1 MKTTLVT
8 GTSPI
13 TKRDDITIK
22 ISIDQNGSEVFK
34 DEYLNLTLEPQFVPQ
49 ALIDLMTSMTLGE
62 TAVFDME
69 PEYFNLHFTEHIP
82 AVPLTG
88 KVQATVSIKEVSK
101 VEDIFS
107 DESFYFRII
116 EKTNEVRDPKSK
128 RAKIHY
134 KFEINDMTYLEN
146 LEQKPLQVM
155 LDEQQVPELWLT
167 IISKMRPG
175 EHSRT
180 ECNFSSPKLSL
191 LNNSSDEMLNLQT
204 FRPKDSSV
212 GYLYIKLESLD
223 SGLYTESL
231 EIPERNSLG
240 LKVKDEGNNLFK
252 SCEFEKAIQAYKS
265 SLATLEPHAD
275 DPSVLKP
282 SCALVMGNI
291 SLCYLRIKDFANAEK
306 FASLALDLSPS
317 EAKFLLRRAQAK
329 IGNSRL
335 DSALE
340 DLKSASEYAGEGDLQ
355 NSIKKEIQFIKQE
368 FAKVHQ
374 VEKERYKNLFK

>member
-1 MKTTLVT
+1 MKTTLVA

-13 TKRDDITIK
+13 AKRDDLTIK

-34 DEYLNLTLEPQFVPQ
+34 DEHLNLTLEPQFVPQ

-62 TAVFDME
+62 SAVFDME

-88 KVQATVSIKEVSK
+88 KVQANVTIKEVSK

-107 DESFYFRII
+107 DESFFFRII
-116 EKTNEVRDPKSK
+116 EKTSEVRDPCSR

-134 KFEINDMTYLEN
+134 KFEINEMSYLEN

-155 LDEQQVPELWLT
+155 LDEHQVPELWLL

-191 LNNSSDEMLNLQT
+191 LSNCSDEMLNLAT
-204 FRPKDSSV
+204 FRPKDSLV

-231 EIPERNSLG
+231 EIPERNALG
-240 LKVKDEGNNLFK
+240 LKVKDDGNNLFK
-252 SCEFEKAIQAYKS
+252 SSEFEKAIQAYKS
-265 SLATLEPHAD
+265 SLATLEPFAD
-275 DPSVLKP
+275 DPSTLRP

-291 SLCYLRIKDFANAEK
+291 SLCYLRLKDFANAEK
-306 FASLALDLSPS
+306 FASLALDLIPN

-329 IGNSRL
+329 IGNSKL

-340 DLKSASEYAGEGDLQ
+340 DLKTASEFAGEGDLQ

-368 FAKVHQ
+368 FAKVHL